1 MQRNRPGKN
10 TLAPQEQ
17 NQVSLKESGMNIVR
31 FQTRDG
37 GATRYGLW
45 QEDQARG
52 LAVTPF
58 EGPIVLTSEY
68 YSAKEITLLAPCT
81 PTKIVAVGLNYRDH
95 ATELGMPLPEEPLL
109 FLKPASSVIGPDGT
123 IELPVMSKRVD
134 YEAELSIV
142 MGSRAKGISLE
153 VAEQYILGYT
163 CLNDVTARDLQKK
176 DVQFTRAKSFDTF
189 CPIGPWIATGL
200 DASDLGVQSLV
211 NGELRQSSRTS
222 QLIHGIPEL
231 VSFVSQIMTLEPGDV
246 IATGTP
252 AGIGTLHAGDE
263 VVVRIEGI
271 GDLRNS
277 VSLLQARE
285 VDVL

>member
-285 VDVL
+285 VGVL